1 MTQRILSRRTLL
13 GGLTASAGAAIL
25 AACGDEAATAITTA
39 TAPPA
44 TRVAGATTAT
54 TGATGATGTTAAPM
68 MTAVATSNPNII
80 PGGAA
85 TSLALSRDATG
96 TAGAR
101 ASSPAGT
108 SAPAG
113 MPTSAMSGAAPASM
127 MAGTP
132 KPGGTLLMGTL
143 GEAMTIN
150 PLISSDAVGA
160 NRVKMLFD
168 QFVRLKPDT
177 FEPKPGLAKSWKIEG
192 NTLTFTLADAK
203 FSDGSDVTAEDVAFT
218 MRGILA
224 KATAS
229 PQASKFFNIMGAKE
243 YNAGTAN
250 DVPGIKAV
258 DAKTLV
264 VTLAA
269 PDAAFLGNLRYVSPV
284 PKKLLDGKDLSGASK
299 DPFFQKPV
307 GAGPYVLQSW
317 QVGGDFVMTK
327 NPNYYQ
333 PGKPYLDKVTDRV
346 IPDAQSLVNALLS
359 GDIEASVYPSPAGAT
374 MLKAKPDLNVIV
386 PPFAAP
392 EGWHF
397 NFKNAYLA
405 KKEVRQAIAMAL
417 DVPQFAKDSLYG
429 LGQEASGPVAPGNF
443 VFDKSLKPIKYNLDM
458 ARALVKQA
466 GTPPASIEFI
476 TNKGNVLREDWLT
489 LTQAQL
495 DKIGIK
501 VNAQAIE
508 FATLIDRRRKK
519 DFEAVCING
528 GALVSGNELVDAFS
542 TTGSSNYTGYSNPML
557 DLLLSQAN
565 QITDPEK
572 QKPLYAQA
580 QAILLDELPFF
591 GAWYRPYLHVAKKKF
606 AGYTSSAD
614 TGGIFY
620 EIENW
625 YVNG

>member
-1 MTQRILSRRTLL
+1 MHTSADDARSTRALSRRDLI
-13 GGLTASAGAAIL
+13 GGFTATAGAAIL
-25 AACGDEAATAITTA
+25 AACGEEAPPVATVAARAATTAPTTA
-39 TAPPA
+39 PMTA
-44 TRVAGATTAT
+44 AT
-54 TGATGATGTTAAPM
+54 TGAMATTAPA
-68 MTAVATSNPNII
+68 AVATTGTMATTAPATT
-80 PGGAA
+80 GAA
-85 TSLALSRDATG
+85 AMP
-96 TAGAR
+96 AGAA
-101 ASSPAGT
+101 ASP
-108 SAPAG
+108 
-113 MPTSAMSGAAPASM
+113 AAPAA
-127 MAGTP
+127 MAMGMG
-132 KPGGTLLMGTL
+132 KPGGSILIGTL
-143 GEAMTIN
+143 GEARSIN
-150 PLISSDAVGA
+150 PFVSSESEGDW
-160 NRVKMLFD
+160 RVKMLFD
-168 QFVRLKPDT
+168 QFVRIKPDT
-177 FEPKPGLAKSWKIEG
+177 FEAKPALARSWKIEG

-203 FSDGSDVTAEDVAFT
+203 FSDGSDLTAEDVAFT

-224 KATAS
+224 KQTAS
-229 PQASKFFNIMGAKE
+229 PQASKFFAIQGAKE
-243 YNAGTAN
+243 FNAGTAN
-250 DVPGIKAV
+250 DVAGIRAT

-264 VTLAA
+264 VMLSA
-269 PDAAFLGNLRYVSPV
+269 PDAALLGNMRFVSPV
-284 PKKLLDGKDLSGASK
+284 PKKLLDGKDLSAASK

-333 PGKPYLDKVTDRV
+333 PGKPYLDRVTDRV

-359 GDIEASVYPSPAGAT
+359 GDIDASVYPSPAGAT
-374 MLKAKPDLNVIV
+374 MLRAKQDLNVIV
-386 PPFAAP
+386 PPYAAP

-397 NFKNAYLA
+397 NFKNPYLA

-429 LGQEASGPVAPGNF
+429 LGQEAIGPIAPGNF
-443 VFDKSLKPIKYNLDM
+443 AFDKNLKPIRYNLDM
-458 ARALVKQA
+458 ARALVRQA
-466 GTPPASIEFI
+466 GTPPASIEFM

-495 DKIGIK
+495 EKIGIK

-519 DFEAVCING
+519 DFEALCING
-528 GALVSGNELVDAFS
+528 GALVNANELVDAFS

-557 DLLLSQAN
+557 DTLLTQAN
-565 QITDPEK
+565 QLTDPEL

-591 GAWYRPYLHVAKKKF
+591 GAWYRPYLHVAKKRF